1 MSKNF
6 VNLHLHS
13 ERSLL
18 DGMIKVNDLV
28 DKTLSM
34 NQIASC
40 ITDHGNMYTIIDHF
54 KRAEKMGQKP
64 IAGFEAYMVKDR
76 LIKGKTEAEDESTTN
91 RNHFLLLAKNNNGYK
106 KMCKICSEGFI
117 TGKYYR
123 PRIDNA
129 VLKMFMDEKENDL
142 IGTSACLA
150 GIISQ
155 NILYDDYES
164 AKQNALYYQK
174 LFNGNFWLEI
184 QPTEMVEQFKV
195 NKGLIELSKDL
206 SIPLVATTDAHYL
219 NKEDKSTH
227 DVLLCLQSGKLM
239 SDPSRWRFQG
249 NSYYVMSREE
259 ILDSF
264 KKKMNYKKIL
274 IHDEKRNMDKEIY
287 VYDYDGN
294 RYEFPEKVYD
304 GEKYVEKNNE
314 RIHDK
319 FIRVLEEGSIDY
331 NDLDQNAIENAV
343 DESEEIAKQCNVHFD
358 FDKHYLPKINIP
370 VEEPQFKKW
379 RDGLKHPAKPN
390 EDYLQFLCIK
400 GLVEKK
406 LTSQEYRDRLKYE
419 LGIIDKM
426 DFPDYFL
433 IYYDIAKFCHTN
445 NVPLGPGRGC
455 FDGSNLIQTSKGLKP
470 LVNVGVGEYVYCH
483 DELKHQVI
491 AKHEYDIKEDVASIS
506 CEETEIKNV
515 TLDHKILAVKKEDFE
530 KGVRNPK
537 WYEAKELE
545 CGDYICEGEY
555 AETD

>member
-1 MSKNF
+1 MSNNF

-28 DKTLSM
+28 DKTLAM

-76 LIKGKTEAEDESTTN
+76 LIKGKSESEDESTTN

-106 KMCKICSEGFI
+106 KLCKICSEGFI

-123 PRIDNA
+123 PRIDNN
-129 VLKMFMDEKENDL
+129 VLNMFMDEKENDL

-155 NILYDDYES
+155 SLLHDDYDS
-164 AKQNALYYQK
+164 AKEQALYYQK

-227 DVLLCLQSGKLM
+227 DVLLCLQSGSLM

-249 NSYYVMSREE
+249 NSYYVMSRDE
-259 ILDSF
+259 IVASF
-264 KKKMNYKKIL
+264 KKKMKYKKIL
-274 IHDEKRNMDKEIY
+274 VHNEKRNVDKEFY
-287 VYDYDGN
+287 VYDYDGA
-294 RYEFPEKVYD
+294 RYESPDKIYD
-304 GEKYVEKNNE
+304 GMKYVEKDSE
-314 RIHDK
+314 KFHDR
-319 FIRVLEEGSIDY
+319 FIDVLEEGTIDY
-331 NDLDQNAIENAV
+331 NDLDQVAIEKAI
-343 DESEEIAKQCNVHFD
+343 DESEEIAKQCNVHFG

-370 VEEPQFKKW
+370 VEEPGFKKW
-379 RDGLKHPAKPN
+379 RSKLSHPEKPN
-390 EDYLQFLCIK
+390 EDYLKYLCIK
-400 GLVEKK
+400 GLREKK
-406 LTSQEYRDRLKYE
+406 LTSKEYRDRLKYE

-433 IYYDIAKFCHTN
+433 IYYDIADFCHTN

-455 FDGSNLIQTSKGLKP
+455 FDGDNVVKTTNGIKP
-470 LVNVGVGEYVYCH
+470 LKNVSIGDVVYCH
-483 DELKHQVI
+483 DELKHPVI
-491 AKHEYDIKEDVASIS
+491 AKHEYDIEEKVASIA
-506 CEETEIKNV
+506 CDEKVIKNV
-515 TLDHKILAVKKEDFE
+515 TLDHKILAIKKYDFDNGIRE
-530 KGVRNPK
+530 PK
-537 WYEAKELE
+537 WYSAEELD
-545 CGDYICEGEY
+545 CGDYICEGES
-555 AETD
+555 